1 MASASTPPPPGRRLL
16 TVLDQ
21 ASPPALAER
30 PPLSPAEAAGMAGLF
45 KVLAND
51 TRLRLLHALARGGEV
66 RVSDLATGID
76 MTQQA
81 VSNQLQR
88 LVDQR
93 IVAARRDGNNIY
105 YRIVDA
111 CVPALLELGWCL
123 LDTTSSGP

>member
-1 MASASTPPPPGRRLL
+1 MGG
-16 TVLDQ
+16 
-21 ASPPALAER
+21 ASPAEPAGRTLLGVLGQVPSLAER
-30 PPLSPAEAAGMAGLF
+30 SALSPEQAAGIAALF

-66 RVSDLATGID
+66 RVSDLAAQIT

-93 IVAARRDGNNIY
+93 IVATRRDGNNIY
-105 YRIVDA
+105 YRLHDA
-111 CVPALLELGWCL
+111 CVPALLEIGWCL
-123 LDTTSSGP
+123 LDTIRTRP